1 MAEKMSLTELQLV
14 IKDSL
19 YMSLPDMYWVIAE
32 ISELKE
38 NSAGHCYLELIEKQ
52 PDDKNVKAR
61 VKAIIWSSRYR
72 FLKSFFE
79 NTTGESIREGLKVLV
94 KVRIEYHEL
103 YGLSLLISDIDPAF
117 TIGEMALRRQ
127 QIIKKLEEEG
137 ILNMNKEVSFPI
149 LPQRIAIISS
159 EKAAGYTDFLNHLSG
174 NSFGY
179 VFYTALF
186 ESAMQGT
193 ETETGIITAL
203 DRIAENIQ
211 LFDVVAI
218 IRGGGSQTDL
228 SWFDN
233 YNIAYYITQFPLPVI
248 TGIGHDKD
256 MSVTDLVANFALK
269 TPTAVAD
276 YLIDCTAETENHI
289 LDMFSSIRDLTSIII
304 KEKQALLESLRNKL
318 VPLVSVMVNEK
329 REKLSE
335 KIFELI
341 NYGKEY
347 TYRASRFPAN
357 QRLRLLSGSKSI
369 LNINHLTLERSAK
382 NIRTYCKNYLDTNI
396 GKINFLENTINILNP
411 ENVLK
416 RGYTI
421 TSVNGKILK
430 NKQELKAE
438 DIIYTQFSDGTL
450 RSRVLPEKG

>member
-1 MAEKMSLTELQLV
+1 MAEKMSLTELQLI

-19 YMSLPDMYWVIAE
+19 YMSFPDMYWVIAE

-52 PDDKNVKAR
+52 TDDKNVKAR
-61 VKAIIWSSRYR
+61 AKAIIWSSRYR
-72 FLKSFFE
+72 FLKSYFE
-79 NTTGESIREGLKVLV
+79 NTSGEQIREGMKVLV

-127 QIIKKLEEEG
+127 QIIKRLEEEG
-137 ILNMNKEVSFPI
+137 ILNMNKEVPFPL

-159 EKAAGYTDFLNHLSG
+159 VTAAGYSDFINQLSG
-174 NSFGY
+174 NSYGY
-179 VFYTALF
+179 VYYTALF
-186 ESAMQGT
+186 ESPMQGI
-193 ETETGIITAL
+193 ETEGGIIKAFE
-203 DRIAENIQ
+203 RIAEKTD
-211 LFDVVAI
+211 LFDVVVI

-256 MSVTDLVANFALK
+256 MSVTDLVSSSALK

-276 YLIDCTAETENHI
+276 FLIDRAAEAENHI
-289 LDMFSSIRDLTSIII
+289 LAMFSSIRDQTENII
-304 KEKQALLESLRNKL
+304 KNRLALLDIIKNKL
-318 VPLVSVMVNEK
+318 VPLVSYTVTEK
-329 REKLSE
+329 RKRLSE

-341 NYGKEY
+341 TLGKEF
-347 TYRASRFPAN
+347 THKAALSQAN
-357 QRLRLLSGSKSI
+357 QNSRLLSSTRTKLDLSKSD
-369 LNINHLTLERSAK
+369 LERSCKNLK
-382 NIRTYCKNYLDTNI
+382 NISKNYLDLYF
-396 GKINFLENTINILNP
+396 GRVNFLENTISILNP

-430 NKQELKAE
+430 VKQNLKADE
-438 DIIYTQFSDGTL
+438 IIDTQFSDGTIK
-450 RSRVLPEKG
+450 SKIIK